1 MLGLSFG
8 VHPGYYCC
16 CYCVDPAA
24 ICRGA
29 AALARKLRPK
39 KTEDDAVSHASV
51 ASVDFDVGT
60 FASASASVVTEP
72 TIATSASAG
81 APIVDEP
88 RSPDRRGRRGRRAKK
103 ASAVAAAAAP
113 APAAADDASVAS
125 ELTFETF
132 GSLATHGTA
141 VTQGS
146 TVSLRSARPPAEGPA
161 APEKPG
167 FLARASRFFRRKS

>member
-1 MLGLSFG
+1 M
-8 VHPGYYCC
+8 
-16 CYCVDPAA
+16 
-24 ICRGA
+24 
-29 AALARKLRPK
+29 
-39 KTEDDAVSHASV
+39 SHASV

-72 TIATSASAG
+72 TVATSASAG
-81 APIVDEP
+81 APVVDEP

-103 ASAVAAAAAP
+103 ASAVA
-113 APAAADDASVAS
+113 S
-125 ELTFETF
+125 ELTVETF

>member
-72 TIATSASAG
+72 TGATG

-103 ASAVAAAAAP
+103 ASAVAEPSEGATP
-113 APAAADDASVAS
+113 TEPVAS
-125 ELTFETF
+125 
-132 GSLATHGTA
+132 
-141 VTQGS
+141 
-146 TVSLRSARPPAEGPA
+146 
-161 APEKPG
+161 K
-167 FLARASRFFRRKS
+167 

>member
-72 TIATSASAG
+72 TTATASAG
-81 APIVDEP
+81 APVVDEP

-103 ASAVAAAAAP
+103 ATAAAAP

-125 ELTFETF
+125 ELTVETF

>member
-72 TIATSASAG
+72 TVATASAG
-81 APIVDEP
+81 APVVDEP

-167 FLARASRFFRRKS
+167 FLARASRFFRRKP

>member
-72 TIATSASAG
+72 TTATASAG
-81 APIVDEP
+81 APVVDEP
-88 RSPDRRGRRGRRAKK
+88 RSPDRRGRRGRRSKKK